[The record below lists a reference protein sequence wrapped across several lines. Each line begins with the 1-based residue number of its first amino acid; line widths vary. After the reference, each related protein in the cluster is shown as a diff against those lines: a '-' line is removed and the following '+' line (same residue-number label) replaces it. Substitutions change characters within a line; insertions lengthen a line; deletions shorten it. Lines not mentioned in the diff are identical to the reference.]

1 MNLPDRTTRS
11 PTALRFF
18 ASSFRVVFLAALGL
32 ACGCDE
38 PDSKLQRTH
47 AYMDSLRLY
56 LGDLRL
62 MDHELGKVIE
72 TDTVSADVIVPL
84 IAESLRPTLSDLRRR
99 ADFLQPTPITRDA
112 HLLLLSYLDV
122 RLQAYDAALQGQAES
137 RPELFE
143 LFARKQIEAQ
153 QIGRDLQDEAQRLR
167 SQIPAY
173 Y

>member
-1 MNLPDRTTRS
+1 
-11 PTALRFF
+11 
-18 ASSFRVVFLAALGL
+18 
-32 ACGCDE
+32 
-38 PDSKLQRTH
+38 
-47 AYMDSLRLY
+47 MDSLRLY

-62 MDHELGKVIE
+62 MDHELGKIIE

-84 IAESLRPTLSDLRRR
+84 VAERLRPTVSDLRRR
-99 ADFLQPTPITRDA
+99 ADSLQPTPVLDNA
-112 HLLLLSYLDV
+112 HTLLLSYLDV
-122 RLQAYDAALQGQAES
+122 RLQAYDAVLQGQAEA

-153 QIGRDLQDEAQRLR
+153 QIGRDLEDEAQRLR

>member
-1 MNLPDRTTRS
+1 MDLPDRTAGITG
-11 PTALRFF
+11 TI
-18 ASSFRVVFLAALGL
+18 FRVALLAALSL
-32 ACGCDE
+32 SCGCGE
-38 PDSKLQRTH
+38 PDTELRLNH
-47 AYMDSLRLY
+47 AYMDSLGLY

-62 MDHELGKVIE
+62 MDYELGKVVE

-84 IAESLRPTLSDLRRR
+84 ILERLRPTLDGLRRR
-99 ADFLQPTPITRDA
+99 ADFLRPTPLMHNA
-112 HLLLLSYLDV
+112 HTLLLSYLDV
-122 RLQAYDAALQGQAES
+122 RLQAYDAALQGHAES

-153 QIGRDLQDEAQRLR
+153 QIGRDLEDEAQRLR